1 MMKIAQHFTLR
12 KTSEVQP
19 FNGITLKAIF
29 LTHYSI
35 KLFYDL
41 LSLTLNLESLAD
53 CKESQN

>member
-1 MMKIAQHFTLR
+1 MKIAQHFTLR

-41 LSLTLNLESLAD
+41 LCLTLNLESLAD